1 LYQHFYP
8 LDNRKASHILWLSH
22 IGSPTYP
29 VDKYVWINLI
39 MIQGKKAS
47 GIYFCLYFHELTE
60 AYVHEPFSTP
70 FSDEILEKVAGN
82 S

>member
-1 LYQHFYP
+1 
-8 LDNRKASHILWLSH
+8 
-22 IGSPTYP
+22 
-29 VDKYVWINLI
+29 